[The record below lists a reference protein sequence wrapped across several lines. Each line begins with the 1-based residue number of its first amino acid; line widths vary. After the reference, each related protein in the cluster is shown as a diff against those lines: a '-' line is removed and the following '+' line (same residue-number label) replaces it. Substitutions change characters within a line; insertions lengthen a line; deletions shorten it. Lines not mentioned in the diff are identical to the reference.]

1 VELSRQREVIRMSGV
16 SRRQFLRE
24 KEAVQLLDEFS
35 RMLKVDVK
43 ELIGV
48 KKPSLES
55 AEGSN
60 VKVFY
65 LEGKPFFAVTK
76 DGLIPTLFFE
86 KALSVLPRITVNM
99 GAVPFV
105 CNGADVLA
113 PGVVKIEGDFA
124 VSDLLLVVDERH
136 GKPLAV
142 VSALVD
148 SQIAGG
154 LKRGK
159 VAGNLHYVG
168 DALWYMLR
176 RD

>member
-1 VELSRQREVIRMSGV
+1 MSGV
-16 SRRQFLRE
+16 SQRQFLRE
-24 KEAVQLLDEFS
+24 KEATQFLDEFS
-35 RMLKVDVK
+35 RKLKVDVK
-43 ELIGV
+43 ELLGV

-55 AEGSN
+55 AEGPN

-65 LEGKPFFAVTK
+65 LEGKPSFAATK

-86 KALSVLPRITVNM
+86 KALSSLPRITVNM
-99 GAVPFV
+99 GAVPYV

-113 PGVVKIEGDFA
+113 PGVVSINGAFA
-124 VSDLLLVVDERH
+124 VGDLLVVVDERH

-148 SQIAGG
+148 SQAASDM
-154 LKRGK
+154 KRGK

-168 DALWYMLR
+168 DALWNMLKR
-176 RD
+176 A

>member
-1 VELSRQREVIRMSGV
+1 
-16 SRRQFLRE
+16 LRE

-35 RMLKVDVK
+35 QKLKVDVK
-43 ELIGV
+43 ELLGV
-48 KKPSLES
+48 KKPSLEL
-55 AEGSN
+55 AEGPN
-60 VKVFY
+60 VKIFY
-65 LEGKPFFAVTK
+65 LEGKPFFAATK

-113 PGVVKIEGDFA
+113 PGVVKIEGAFA
-124 VSDLLLVVDERH
+124 AGDLLSVVDERH

-148 SQIAGG
+148 SQAASDM
-154 LKRGK
+154 KRGK

-168 DALWYMLR
+168 DALWNMLKR
-176 RD
+176 V

>member
-1 VELSRQREVIRMSGV
+1 MSGV

-35 RMLKVDVK
+35 RKLKVDVTD
-43 ELIGV
+43 LIGV
-48 KKPSLES
+48 KKPGLES
-55 AEGSN
+55 AEGPN
-60 VKVFY
+60 VKIFY
-65 LEGKPFFAVTK
+65 LEGKPLFAATK
-76 DGLIPTLFFE
+76 DGLIPMLLFE
-86 KALSVLPRITVNM
+86 KALSMLPRITVNM
-99 GAVPFV
+99 GAVPYV

-113 PGVVKIEGDFA
+113 PGIVRIEGAFAVGDFA
-124 VSDLLLVVDERH
+124 LVVDERH

-148 SQIAGG
+148 SQAASG

-168 DALWYMLR
+168 DALWNMLR
-176 RD
+176 RA

>member
-1 VELSRQREVIRMSGV
+1 M
-16 SRRQFLRE
+16 RE

-35 RMLKVDVK
+35 QKLKVDVK
-43 ELIGV
+43 ELLGV
-48 KKPSLES
+48 KKPSLEL
-55 AEGSN
+55 AEGPN
-60 VKVFY
+60 VKIFY
-65 LEGKPFFAVTK
+65 LEGKPFFAATK

-113 PGVVKIEGDFA
+113 PGVVKIEGAFA
-124 VSDLLLVVDERH
+124 AGDLLSVVDERH

-148 SQIAGG
+148 SQAASDM
-154 LKRGK
+154 KRGK

-168 DALWYMLR
+168 DALWNMLKR
-176 RD
+176 V

>member
-1 VELSRQREVIRMSGV
+1 
-16 SRRQFLRE
+16 
-24 KEAVQLLDEFS
+24 VQLLDEFS
-35 RMLKVDVK
+35 QKLKVDVK
-43 ELIGV
+43 ELLGV
-48 KKPSLES
+48 KKPSLEL
-55 AEGSN
+55 AEGPN
-60 VKVFY
+60 VKIFY
-65 LEGKPFFAVTK
+65 LEGKPFFAATK

-113 PGVVKIEGDFA
+113 PGVVKIEGAFA
-124 VSDLLLVVDERH
+124 AGDLLSVVDERH

-148 SQIAGG
+148 SQAASDM
-154 LKRGK
+154 KRGK

-168 DALWYMLR
+168 DALWNMLKR
-176 RD
+176 V

>member
-1 VELSRQREVIRMSGV
+1 M
-16 SRRQFLRE
+16 
-24 KEAVQLLDEFS
+24 QLLDEFS
-35 RMLKVDVK
+35 QKLKVDVK
-43 ELIGV
+43 ELLGV
-48 KKPSLES
+48 KKPSLEL
-55 AEGSN
+55 AEGPN
-60 VKVFY
+60 VKIFY
-65 LEGKPFFAVTK
+65 LEGKPFFAATK

-113 PGVVKIEGDFA
+113 PGVVKIEGAFA
-124 VSDLLLVVDERH
+124 AGDLLSVVDERH

-148 SQIAGG
+148 SQAASDM
-154 LKRGK
+154 KRGK

-168 DALWYMLR
+168 DALWNMLKR
-176 RD
+176 V